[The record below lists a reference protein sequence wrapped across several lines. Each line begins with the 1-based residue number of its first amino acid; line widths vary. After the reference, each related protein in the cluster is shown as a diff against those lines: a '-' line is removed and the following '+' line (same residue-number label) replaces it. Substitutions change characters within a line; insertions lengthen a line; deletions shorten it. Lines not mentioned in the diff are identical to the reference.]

1 MSRPIL
7 EGQGLTKRFYPGN
20 RVITA
25 VDAVD
30 LQLMPGECLGLV
42 GESGCGKSTL
52 ARLITHL
59 EKADSGRIILAG
71 NDITS
76 ARGKSL
82 RQIYS
87 KVQMVFQDAAS
98 SFDDR
103 MRIGDSIMEVMD
115 NICTIKPDDREAT
128 LFNLLE
134 MVGLKLDY
142 ARRFPHQLSGGE
154 CRRAAIARAIA
165 VHPEVL
171 VCDEATSGLDVSV
184 QAHILAL
191 LQRLKREMNL
201 ALLFISHDLAVVSCF
216 CERVSVMYQGH
227 IVETGL
233 TCDIINNPQHPYTKM
248 LLTAVFQRKTT
259 ALFHSNPYSQ
269 IRTAPYHVNNQ

>member
-1 MSRPIL
+1 LSRPIL

-52 ARLITHL
+52 ARLMTRL
-59 EKADSGRIILAG
+59 EKADSGRIILEG

-76 ARGKSL
+76 LRGKSL

-98 SFDDR
+98 SFDGR
-103 MRIGDSIMEVMD
+103 MRIGDSIMEVME
-115 NICTIKPDDREAT
+115 NICTIKSTDRQT
-128 LFNLLE
+128 TMFNLLE
-134 MVGLKLDY
+134 IVGLKLEY
-142 ARRFPHQLSGGE
+142 AQRFPHQLSGGE

-165 VHPEVL
+165 VHPEML
-171 VCDEATSGLDVSV
+171 ICDEATSGLDVSV
-184 QAHILAL
+184 QAHILTL
-191 LQRLKREMNL
+191 LQQLKSEMNL
-201 ALLFISHDLAVVSCF
+201 ALLFITHDLAVVSCF
-216 CERVSVMYQGH
+216 CERVSIMYDGH

-233 TCDIINNPQHPYTKM
+233 TCDIINNPQHSYTR
-248 LLTAVFQRKTT
+248 LLLASVIPAEGAT
-259 ALFHSNPYSQ
+259 PW
-269 IRTAPYHVNNQ
+269 RTNI